1 MLLEPV
7 KFDIKRTTKNKTG
20 IIFLFMNVKIFRWN
34 FSVLSF
40 YIQLYTKSKIRIG
53 KFENLF

>member
-40 YIQLYTKSKIRIG
+40 YIQLYTKSK
-53 KFENLF
+53 N